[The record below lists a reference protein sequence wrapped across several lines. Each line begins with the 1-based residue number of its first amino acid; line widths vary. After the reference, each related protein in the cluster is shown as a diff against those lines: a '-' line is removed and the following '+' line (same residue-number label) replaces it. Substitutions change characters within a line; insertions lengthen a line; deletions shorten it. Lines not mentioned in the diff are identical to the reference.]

1 MADNKKYR
9 TAELTSTKEY
19 ATEPAEAP
27 TPKSYSKPADNWG
40 YRKSVVVCRTCKFY
54 VNLRCRRHAP
64 VTNLGYPAV
73 YENDFCG
80 DHKMSKEQ
88 MGGY

>member
-1 MADNKKYR
+1 MADKNVKK
-9 TAELTSTKEY
+9 
-19 ATEPAEAP
+19 TEIEVEV
-27 TPKSYSKPADNWG
+27 SKLEDNWG
-40 YRKSVVVCRTCKFY
+40 NRKIGMICRTCMFY
-54 VNLRCRRHAP
+54 VNLRYRRHAP

-73 YENDFCG
+73 YESDFCG